1 MFEYKLQEWLKE
13 NGFECAIQFG
23 DDFAYDRES
32 NVLQVG
38 CVGYPIVCRWFEQFL
53 YEYGLEYK
61 GIYDPVLALLHE
73 LGHSMTLDQ
82 FSEREL
88 RLFDFSKFL
97 LEDERMTNSNK
108 SFNIGLSL
116 MSFLLI
122 FGRLNLL
129 TTVLIV
135 FAIFAIYI
143 IIIGKILLK
152 KGSAPDVA

>member
-73 LGHSMTLDQ
+73 LGHTMTLDQ
-82 FSEREL
+82 FSEEEL
-88 RLFDFSKFL
+88 RLFDFTKFL
-97 LEDERMTNSNK
+97 LEDERMTNSDKMFQYWSILDEFSANLWEIE
-108 SFNIGLSL
+108 FINTNIDCVCELCE
-116 MSFLLI
+116 I
-122 FGRLNLL
+122 YRLYWNDF
-129 TTVLIV
+129 VKERKC
-135 FAIFAIYI
+135 A
-143 IIIGKILLK
+143 
-152 KGSAPDVA
+152 

>member
-23 DDFAYDRES
+23 DNFAYDRES

-38 CVGYPIVCRWFEQFL
+38 CIGYPTVCRWFEQFL
-53 YEYGLEYK
+53 YEYGLDYT

-82 FSEREL
+82 FSEKEL

-97 LEDERMTNSNK
+97 LEDERMTNSDK
-108 SFNIGLSL
+108 MFQYWSIPDEFSA
-116 MSFLLI
+116 
-122 FGRLNLL
+122 NLWEIEFINNCIDRVCDL
-129 TTVLIV
+129 CD
-135 FAIFAIYI
+135 IYYNYWEDFI
-143 IIIGKILLK
+143 KERK
-152 KGSAPDVA
+152 CA